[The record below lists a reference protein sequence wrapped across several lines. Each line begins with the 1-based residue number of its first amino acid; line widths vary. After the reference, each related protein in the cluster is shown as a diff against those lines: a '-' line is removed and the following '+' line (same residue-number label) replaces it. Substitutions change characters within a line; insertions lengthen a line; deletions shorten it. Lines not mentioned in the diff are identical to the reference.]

1 MSSGSPRAENL
12 RGTNVG
18 LLPEMSHPVHDG
30 IRLAK
35 HDADAA
41 RAGEGFL
48 WFADR
53 LLKGSNGDSPNP
65 RAALGFLRQAA
76 ELGVPKAFLRIGEMC
91 EAGIGTEPNLRFA
104 LAAYSRAAVGDNVD
118 GSRAVVR
125 VLRDLVRRR

>member
-1 MSSGSPRAENL
+1 M
-12 RGTNVG
+12 G

-35 HDADAA
+35 HDADAS

-76 ELGVPKAFLRIGEMC
+76 ELGAPKAFLRIGEMC
-91 EAGIGTEPNLRFA
+91 EAGIGTEPNLRLA
-104 LAAYSRAAVGDNVD
+104 LAAYSRARSATTSKAPGPSCASC
-118 GSRAVVR
+118 GTSFAAARAR
-125 VLRDLVRRR
+125 

>member
-1 MSSGSPRAENL
+1 
-12 RGTNVG
+12 VG
-18 LLPEMSHPVHDG
+18 LLPEMSHLVHDG

-35 HDADAA
+35 HDADAS
-41 RAGEGFL
+41 AGEGFL

-65 RAALGFLRQAA
+65 SAALGFLRQAA

-91 EAGIGTEPNLRFA
+91 EAGIGTEPNLRLA
-104 LAAYSRAAVGDNVD
+104 LAAYSRAAVGDDVD
-118 GSRAVVR
+118 GSRAVLR

>member
-1 MSSGSPRAENL
+1 M
-12 RGTNVG
+12 G

-35 HDADAA
+35 HDLDAA
-41 RAGEGFL
+41 SAGEGFL

-53 LLKGSNGDSPNP
+53 LLKGSNGDGPNP

-91 EAGIGTEPNLRFA
+91 EAGIGTEPNLRLA
-104 LAAYSRAAVGDNVD
+104 LAAYSRAAVGDDVD

-125 VLRDLVRRR
+125 VLRDLVRRG

>member
-1 MSSGSPRAENL
+1 VSSGSPRPENL

-30 IRLAK
+30 MRLAK

-41 RAGEGFL
+41 SAGEGFL

-91 EAGIGTEPNLRFA
+91 EAGIGTEPNLRLA
-104 LAAYSRAAVGDNVD
+104 LAAYSRAAVGDDVD

>member
-1 MSSGSPRAENL
+1 
-12 RGTNVG
+12 VG
-18 LLPEMSHPVHDG
+18 LLPDMSHPVHDG

-35 HDADAA
+35 HDADAS

-91 EAGIGTEPNLRFA
+91 EAGIGTEPNLRLA
-104 LAAYSRAAVGDNVD
+104 LAAGEGVTLLEIGVGMHP
-118 GSRAVVR
+118 A
-125 VLRDLVRRR
+125 